1 VSRLSEGLKIDSV
14 YRSVVEA
21 PVVADVD
28 VLVAGGGTAGCV
40 AALAAARNG
49 AEVLLVERY
58 GYLGGMMTEGHAGLT
73 MFMGYPGD
81 RTVDQF
87 AEALKKLRE
96 NPSEVQVVG
105 GIPLEIANR
114 LIELGAGIGTGGQA
128 GTYVTTN
135 TEAFKALLFSMMEEA
150 GVMLLLHSWIADV
163 IVEENAL
170 RGVVVE
176 NKSGRQALLAKV
188 VVDAT
193 GDGDVAAKAGA
204 PYNMGVGPSDIS
216 AKEGIPVGTMQ
227 GMGKMYIYGNVDV
240 ERLFD
245 YLRKH
250 PDEYAPAWTTFQR
263 LENAY
268 ESFLKGDMFVVSMPK
283 HKLWFH
289 SLPIPRA
296 LGTAGCGTRG
306 NGLSAPDLT
315 KAEVECRKRLM
326 EQLAYLKE
334 RIPGFEDAYLMS
346 TPPMFARETRHILG
360 EYVLT
365 VEDLFESREFGDGIG
380 RGGHPIDSSPVPE
393 SLKKRMWTSLSPN
406 WSHSIP
412 YRSLV
417 PLKVNNLLVAGKCI
431 SATHEAYGCIRPT
444 AQCMV
449 IGQAAGTAAAL
460 SVKNKVKPRHLDI
473 EELRKVLKEQG
484 VIL

>member
-1 VSRLSEGLKIDSV
+1 MNAVSRLSEGLKIDSV

-296 LGTAGCGTRG
+296 LGTAGHWYT
-306 NGLSAPDLT
+306 
-315 KAEVECRKRLM
+315 RKRF
-326 EQLAYLKE
+326 
-334 RIPGFEDAYLMS
+334 IC
-346 TPPMFARETRHILG
+346 
-360 EYVLT
+360 
-365 VEDLFESREFGDGIG
+365 SRPHQS
-380 RGGHPIDSSPVPE
+380 RGGV
-393 SLKKRMWTSLSPN
+393 
-406 WSHSIP
+406 
-412 YRSLV
+412 
-417 PLKVNNLLVAGKCI
+417 
-431 SATHEAYGCIRPT
+431 
-444 AQCMV
+444 
-449 IGQAAGTAAAL
+449 
-460 SVKNKVKPRHLDI
+460 
-473 EELRKVLKEQG
+473 
-484 VIL
+484 